1 MHKQQAIVIGRI
13 TLAIMSHSRPS
24 EFFDTM
30 SDDPAFEIDYQD
42 FFSLMASV
50 YRSKP
55 EWDHQRSGFENMPS
69 VCREISSYEKF
80 FSPTVLSLIDGGAR
94 SGSSYDMFSKLG
106 ILLKSE
112 IALL

>member
-1 MHKQQAIVIGRI
+1 
-13 TLAIMSHSRPS
+13 
-24 EFFDTM
+24 M

-94 SGSSYDMFSKLG
+94 GGSSYDMFSKLG